1 MIVSRWQQ
9 LVSTLLVTLMLYII
23 PLCCYVLK
31 IPQLSYKHLHTQHV
45 RALLFTGSVGW
56 CSGNGL
62 GSSIWTCLVNIL
74 LSEYNYMVN
83 VRSPD

>member
-1 MIVSRWQQ
+1 
-9 LVSTLLVTLMLYII
+9 MLYIT
-23 PLCCYVLK
+23 PLRCYVLK
-31 IPQLSYKHLHTQHV
+31 IPRLSYKHLVLLHTQHV
-45 RALLFTGSVGW
+45 RALLVTGSMGW
-56 CSGNGL
+56 HSGNGL